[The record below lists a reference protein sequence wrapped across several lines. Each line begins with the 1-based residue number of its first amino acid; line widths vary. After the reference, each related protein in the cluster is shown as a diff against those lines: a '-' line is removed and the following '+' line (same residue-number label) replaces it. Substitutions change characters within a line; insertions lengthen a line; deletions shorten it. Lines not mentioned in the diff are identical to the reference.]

1 MFHRQIWV
9 FHLSLQENNNW
20 VSSNLVT
27 LSIIMN
33 EEVPDKNQGR
43 TASEYYVNSFIW
55 LSGFQFIIIET
66 NVNVNQ
72 FLIAITP

>member
-9 FHLSLQENNNW
+9 FQLSLQESNKAISNN
-20 VSSNLVT
+20 LIT

-33 EEVPDKNQGR
+33 EEMPDKNQGR
-43 TASEYYVNSFIW
+43 TAREYYVNPFIW

-66 NVNVNQ
+66 NVNVHQ
-72 FLIAITP
+72 FLIGITP